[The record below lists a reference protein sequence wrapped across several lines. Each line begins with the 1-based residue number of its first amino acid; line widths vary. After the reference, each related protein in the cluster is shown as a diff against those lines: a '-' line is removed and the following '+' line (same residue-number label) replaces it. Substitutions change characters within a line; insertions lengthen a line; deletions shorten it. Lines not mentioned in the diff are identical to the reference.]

1 MGGRNYRIGRNFEY
15 RTMAYFRKRGYYC
28 QRSYASKGLY
38 DIIAIPPRINPDQRT
53 LLIQCKK
60 NGYVPKDELE
70 KLKQNDKWWGLTII
84 AYTKKHIIKFRLL
97 DDTEVFKDGE

>member
-15 RTMAYFRKRGYYC
+15 RTIAYFRSRGYYC

-38 DIIAIPPRINPDQRT
+38 DVIAIPPRINPDQRT

-60 NGYVPKDELE
+60 NGYVPKEERE
-70 KLKQNDKWWGLTII
+70 KLKANDKWWGVTII
-84 AYTKKHIIKFRLL
+84 ACTKKHKIMFFLL
-97 DDTEVFKDGE
+97 DGTEVYYDGE